1 MLRQGLLC
9 SLQANNVVVKTE
21 GHLREEPE
29 LYNHVDLVQLLDI
42 VDLESGTMVA
52 GVIQLHSLRASAED
66 TVKRKGCLRVQAIQ
80 HNSLTCPQ

>member
-1 MLRQGLLC
+1 MF
-9 SLQANNVVVKTE
+9 LQANNVVVKTE

-52 GVIQLHSLRASAED
+52 GVIQLHSFASFCCRHCQALMLPWRASDSGTA
-66 TVKRKGCLRVQAIQ
+66 V
-80 HNSLTCPQ
+80 